1 MDRIFLIGFMG
12 SGKSTIGH
20 ALEQLYSVDFADTD
34 HYIEEKQQRKI
45 SDIFATEGEKHFREL
60 ETNTLQSIE
69 AGVISTGGGIIERKE
84 NIPIMKARGK
94 VIYLSASFEE
104 ISRRL
109 EGDAS
114 RPLWK
119 QDIAARTSL
128 FERRVPIYEAAAD
141 YIVHTEG
148 KTAEQIAKLIN
159 DYIHGV

>member
-20 ALEQLYSVDFADTD
+20 VLEQLYSVDFADTD

-45 SDIFATEGEKHFREL
+45 SDIFAKEGEDYFRDL
-60 ETNTLQSIE
+60 ESNTIQSIE
-69 AGVISTGGGIIERKE
+69 AKIISTGGGIIERQE
-84 NIPIMKARGK
+84 NISIMKGRGK
-94 VIYLSASFEE
+94 VVYLSASFEE

-119 QDIAARTSL
+119 QDRNARIAL

-148 KTAEQIAKLIN
+148 KTAEQIANLIN
-159 DYIHGV
+159 DYISGV